1 MFNQHIELAQHIKRE
16 KPLILNL
23 TNDVTMDFIANGLIS
38 LGASPMMTKSVEE
51 LEDLITIS
59 HAMVINIG
67 TLDGDFLKTCDKA
80 CELANKHHKPIVL
93 DPVGAGASQY
103 RTKTCQYLLERYQ
116 FAVVRGNAS
125 EIMALSYADI
135 QTKGVDSLKETC
147 DAVDVGKV
155 LSNQHDVIVG
165 ISGQTDAIIEGEHV
179 AFSSKGSDLMP
190 QITGSGCLLTAVIA
204 AFVSVEGAFFKAANS
219 AVHYYGAC
227 GELAADK
234 ANGPGTF
241 KPLFIDALSALS
253 MEAHHV

>member
-1 MFNQHIELAQHIKRE
+1 MLNQHIELAHHIKIE

-38 LGASPMMTKSVEE
+38 LGASPIMTKSIEE
-51 LEDLITIS
+51 LEDLVAIS

-67 TLDGDFLKTCDKA
+67 TLDGDFLKRCDKA
-80 CELANKHHKPIVL
+80 SDLANKYNKPLVL

-103 RTKTCQYLLERYQ
+103 RTEVCQYLLERYQ
-116 FAVVRGNAS
+116 FSVVRGNAS
-125 EIMALSYADI
+125 EIMSLNHADI

-155 LSNQHDVIVG
+155 LSNQHDVIVA
-165 ISGQTDAIIEGEHV
+165 ISGQTDAIIQGEHV

-204 AFVSVEGAFFKAANS
+204 AFVSVEGEFFKATQS

-227 GELAADK
+227 GELAAKK
-234 ANGPGTF
+234 AKGPGTF
-241 KPLFIDALSALS
+241 KPLFIDALSTLS